1 MKFLILDSIS
11 GVHVADTSLPLCQEC
26 FDKFNTFDELST
38 KATEVKEELNRLIQ
52 GASEIVQVKI
62 EPKAEAY
69 DYDNDN
75 DLEEDYLEDSSR
87 PEVTFFEMPHKQ
99 DLEVSKPQ
107 RARIFMCDLCP
118 KAFPENFMLTRHK
131 KIHSVDRQKPPKP
144 AEFKCKVCDKTFP
157 EQFRLNRHKQIH
169 LADRPRPAKAR
180 EPKFKVFNCELCQ
193 KGFPEKFQLN
203 R

>member
-1 MKFLILDSIS
+1 M
-11 GVHVADTSLPLCQEC
+11 
-26 FDKFNTFDELST
+26 
-38 KATEVKEELNRLIQ
+38 IQ

-69 DYDNDN
+69 DYDNDF
-75 DLEEDYLEDSSR
+75 EEDYLEDVEAR
-87 PEVTFFEMPHKQ
+87 PEVTFFEIPHKP
-99 DLEVSKPQ
+99 DLKPQ

-118 KAFPENFMLTRHK
+118 KSFPENFMLTRHK
-131 KIHSVDRQKPPKP
+131 KIHSVSRQKPPKP
-144 AEFKCKVCDKTFP
+144 AEFKCKVCDKSFP
-157 EQFRLNRHKQIH
+157 EKFRLNRHKQIH

-180 EPKFKVFNCELCQ
+180 EPKFKVFNCELCK